1 MKAVLLRAERNIDAA
16 RHLDLRL
23 IQPECRN
30 GNNDLVAR
38 VENRHQSAH
47 QCLRGA
53 DGYESFLR
61 RVSTFEAGVDV
72 RGDFTAKFGIACVG
86 RIMRF
91 AAEYGFGDA
100 LAHGNRR
107 VEIRFA
113 DGQRDAVGNPGG
125 KLTDAAYA
133 AGRVVG
139 EPLIQGQGHLRLPPF
154 GGRRLAVRGSPS
166 LRRRTSSRAT
176 E

>member
-1 MKAVLLRAERNIDAA
+1 MLSGTIDAA
-16 RHLDLRL
+16 RPLDLRL
-23 IQPECRN
+23 YT
-30 GNNDLVAR
+30 AR
-38 VENRHQSAH
+38 MLERESTTSSPGVENRHQSAH

-53 DGYESFLR
+53 DGYESFLW
-61 RVSTFEAGVDV
+61 RVSTSEAGVDV

-113 DGQRDAVGNPGG
+113 DGQRDGSRESGAASRPM
-125 KLTDAAYA
+125 AAYGRW
-133 AGRVVG
+133 AGCR
-139 EPLIQGQGHLRLPPF
+139 
-154 GGRRLAVRGSPS
+154 
-166 LRRRTSSRAT
+166 
-176 E
+176 

>member
-1 MKAVLLRAERNIDAA
+1 MAERGVLQHAEGILIQYDAVGVVGRGEEDGACPFCQHGVQAFGCDLKAVLLRAERNIDARPA
-16 RHLDLRL
+16 ISICGLYS
-23 IQPECRN
+23 PN
-30 GNNDLVAR
+30 AGTGNNDLVAG

-61 RVSTFEAGVDV
+61 RVSTSETGVDV

-113 DGQRDAVGNPGG
+113 DGQRDTVGNP
-125 KLTDAAYA
+125 AA
-133 AGRVVG
+133 
-139 EPLIQGQGHLRLPPF
+139 
-154 GGRRLAVRGSPS
+154 S
-166 LRRRTSSRAT
+166 
-176 E
+176 